1 MRVLYILLILSSCV
15 FLFCGRPENVIIK
28 STSEKEREEKIRYYG
43 SIRQQENRKK
53 IDSLDFA
60 ANPGLPPHEVMTRIR
75 FELIDQY
82 VSDIPPSA
90 EKSLESL
97 YSYLIK
103 PARNDFERVRAIYR
117 WITTNINYDI
127 EASMRQEQSFIMPD
141 DILSEK
147 LAVCY
152 GFSNLFQHLC
162 QLAGLE
168 AVIIGG
174 WARGRTGVEKIFV
187 DENLHAWNAVKIEN
201 GWYLVDCTWGA
212 GIFTNEG
219 FVKQPVDFYFLTEP
233 RKLIYTH
240 FPEMSK
246 CQLLTEIVTEDE
258 FSRFPLVRDRFFEYD
273 IDFSENANGTIEVNG
288 TDSLSFITPENVLL
302 IARLK
307 QDNQEVNGH
316 WTLAQ
321 RRGNYYQ
328 VHFKLPEP
336 GNFTLGIYGR
346 KREQNNSLFSD
357 LLWFNIK
364 SGFSYQKSVRFPQTV
379 ESFQKRNVYLIS
391 PLQGQ
396 LVSGQSWFFKI
407 RAPEALRVAA
417 VNNDEWTFLNENS
430 GNWEGNVVLKPG
442 KLVLYANYVVGNR
455 FEGLVVYEVK

>member
-1 MRVLYILLILSSCV
+1 MKVLYLILILSICV
-15 FLFCGRPENVIIK
+15 FLFCGRPEKVIIK
-28 STSEKEREEKIRYYG
+28 SSPEKEREEKIRYYG
-43 SIRQQENRKK
+43 YTRQQENRKK

-60 ANPGLPPHEVMTRIR
+60 ANPGLPMHEVVTRIR
-75 FELIDQY
+75 FEFIDQH
-82 VSDIPPSA
+82 VSNIPPSA

-117 WITTNINYDI
+117 WITTHIEYDI
-127 EASMRQEQSFIMPD
+127 DASLHNEQSYIIPD
-141 DILSEK
+141 EIFSER

-152 GFSNLFQHLC
+152 GFSTLFKYFC
-162 QLAGLE
+162 NLAGLE
-168 AVIIGG
+168 SIIIGG
-174 WARGRTGVEKIFV
+174 WARGRTGVEKIFS
-187 DENLHAWNAVKIEN
+187 DDNLHAWNAVKIQN

-219 FVKQPVDFYFLTEP
+219 FVKQPADFYFLTEP
-233 RKLIYTH
+233 NKLIYTH
-240 FPEMSK
+240 FPEIPK
-246 CQLLTEIVTEDE
+246 CQMLGELVKQEE
-258 FSRFPLVRDRFFEYD
+258 FSRWPLVRNRFFEYNV
-273 IDFSENANGTIEVNG
+273 DFPGNPDGTIEIEG
-288 TDSLSFITPENVLL
+288 LDSLSFVTPENIML

-307 QDNQEVNGH
+307 KDNQELDGY
-316 WTLAQ
+316 WTFAQ
-321 RRGNYYQ
+321 RQNNFYRI
-328 VHFKLPEP
+328 HFKLPEP
-336 GNFTLGIYGR
+336 GKYTLGIYGR
-346 KREQNNSLFSD
+346 KKEQNNSNFSD

-364 SGFSYQKSVRFPQTV
+364 SGVSYKKSVKFPQTV

-396 LVSGQSWFFKI
+396 LVSGQTRFFKI

-417 VNNDEWTFLNENS
+417 VNNDEWTFLKENS
-430 GNWEGNVVLKPG
+430 GTWEGTVVLKSG